1 MPPPPPAPFS
11 AAATTEAA
19 HPAPDRAARVLDT
32 FSLAGRVAV
41 VTGANQ
47 GIGLALAHALGQA
60 GATIVVAARDAVRN
74 AAAVE
79 DLANDGI
86 TAWAHEVDLTSRP
99 ACEAL
104 VAAVIDREGRIDVLV
119 NNAGAC
125 IHKPSIEVT
134 EDEWSSIIDVNLTAV
149 WRLSVLVAPHM
160 IAAGGGVILNIG
172 SMSAEIVNRP
182 QWQPAYNASKAG
194 VHHLTKSLA
203 VEWAEHDIR
212 VNALAPGYIETAMS
226 PIHDPRYSP
235 FWIDAAPQRRAGQP
249 AELGA
254 AALFLCS
261 DASSFVT
268 GTILVADGGYTAV

>member
-1 MPPPPPAPFS
+1 MS
-11 AAATTEAA
+11 
-19 HPAPDRAARVLDT
+19 VLDEFT
-32 FSLAGRVAV
+32 LHGQTAI

-47 GIGLALAHALGQA
+47 GIGLAIARALGEA
-60 GATIVVAARDAVRN
+60 GATVVVAARDEARSE
-74 AAAVE
+74 AAVAE
-79 DLANDGI
+79 LGREGI
-86 TAWAHEVDLTSRP
+86 DAWQVGVDLTDRA

-104 VAAVIDREGRIDVLV
+104 VEQVVQRSGRIDVLV

-125 IHKPSIEVT
+125 IHRPALEVT
-134 EDEWSSIIDVNLTAV
+134 EEEWASVIDLNLTAV

-160 IAAGGGVILNIG
+160 IAAGGGVMLTIG

-194 VHHLTKSLA
+194 VHHLTRSLA
-203 VEWAEHDIR
+203 VEWAPHHIR

-235 FWIDAAPQRRAGQP
+235 FWIDAAPQQRAGLP

-254 AALFLCS
+254 AAVFLCS
-261 DASSFVT
+261 RASSFVT
-268 GTILVADGGYTAV
+268 GSVLVADGGYTAV

>member
-1 MPPPPPAPFS
+1 VS
-11 AAATTEAA
+11 
-19 HPAPDRAARVLDT
+19 VLDQ
-32 FSLAGRVAV
+32 FDLHGRTAI

-47 GIGLALAHALGQA
+47 GIGLAIAHALGDA
-60 GATIVVAARDAVRN
+60 GATIVVAARNETKSESAVAELADA
-74 AAAVE
+74 
-79 DLANDGI
+79 GI
-86 TAWAHEVDLTSRP
+86 DAWQFGVDLTDRA

-104 VAAVIDREGRIDVLV
+104 VAAVVERAGRIDVLV

-125 IHKPSIEVT
+125 IHKPAIEVT
-134 EDEWSSIIDVNLTAV
+134 EDDWSSVLDVNLTAV
-149 WRLSVLVAPHM
+149 WRLSILVAPHM
-160 IAAGGGVILNIG
+160 MAAGGGVMLNIG

-203 VEWAEHDIR
+203 VEWAPEHIR

-235 FWIDAAPQRRAGQP
+235 FWIDAAPQQRAGQP

-268 GTILVADGGYTAV
+268 GSILTADGGYTAV

>member
-1 MPPPPPAPFS
+1 MS
-11 AAATTEAA
+11 
-19 HPAPDRAARVLDT
+19 VLDT
-32 FSLAGRVAV
+32 FDLHGRTAI

-47 GIGLALAHALGQA
+47 GIGLALARALGEA
-60 GATIVVAARDAVRN
+60 GATIVVAARGAARN
-74 AAAVE
+74 EAAVAE
-79 DLANDGI
+79 LTAAGI
-86 TAWAHEVDLTSRP
+86 DAWQVVVDLTERP

-104 VAAVIDREGRIDVLV
+104 VAAVVERAGRIDVLV

-125 IHKPSIEVT
+125 IHRPSIEVT
-134 EDEWSSIIDVNLTAV
+134 EDEWSAVLDVNLTAV

-160 IAAGGGVILNIG
+160 ITAGGGVILNIG

-203 VEWAEHDIR
+203 VEWATHHIR

-226 PIHDPRYSP
+226 PVHDPRYAPS
-235 FWIDAAPQRRAGQP
+235 WIDAAPQQRAGRP

-268 GTILVADGGYTAV
+268 GSILTADGGYTAV